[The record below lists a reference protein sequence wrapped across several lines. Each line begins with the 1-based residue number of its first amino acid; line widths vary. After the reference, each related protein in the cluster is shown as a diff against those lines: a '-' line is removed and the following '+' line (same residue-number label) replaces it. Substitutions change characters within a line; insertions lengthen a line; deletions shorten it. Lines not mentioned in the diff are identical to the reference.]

1 MVSAVCVIDGDDVW
15 GLAMSLIAASGNK
28 LHLIAG
34 FFKVLRT

>member
-15 GLAMSLIAASGNK
+15 GLAMSIAASGNK
-28 LHLIAG
+28 LHLVAG